1 MIAAVSA
8 FTLDAAVSA
17 DQTLG
22 RRAINLLPAE
32 SRGRVNGLFTGLFFL
47 GSALG
52 AACSGPVLA
61 QAGWLGVA
69 AVAFAAFTAAGAIHR
84 MHRSER
90 RPINPASNRRIQ

>member
-47 GSALG
+47 GSAG

-69 AVAFAAFTAAGAIHR
+69 AVAFAAAGAIHR